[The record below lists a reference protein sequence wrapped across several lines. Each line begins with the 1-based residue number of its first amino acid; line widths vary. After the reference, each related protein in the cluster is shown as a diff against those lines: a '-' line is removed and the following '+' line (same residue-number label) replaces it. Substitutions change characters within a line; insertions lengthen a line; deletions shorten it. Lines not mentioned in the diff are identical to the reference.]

1 MTGAMTVQA
10 SVAGA
15 DLIGTGA
22 SADSTKR
29 SGLGMGC
36 CRISSKTLGALAY
49 MFFFMVA
56 VTGWLLTSRT
66 IASGTGLEEFSLAMV
81 NGIMFC
87 SSSVFWLAVAC
98 KNRTYTP
105 TMKDVRLAVPFA
117 CMYLFQW
124 YFPVM
129 AMQYVS
135 AAQFNVMMQL
145 RLVTAPVLA
154 YFLGERRTIVQ
165 ILALGVLLF
174 GVVSIVLPDESMAFS
189 VPGMLF
195 CLSHSILGTLCYGY
209 NQYASAKASNQEIYA
224 CIAAVMLVGLN
235 GSVWALEETVMQI
248 TPPVVAGDML
258 PLYWL
263 ACVAVELG
271 TTLVTVKVSA
281 VGMSLAT
288 AVTVPLTV
296 VLEFF
301 VSGTAVT
308 KHDMLSAMSVA
319 GAAAIYAI
327 ACAEQEERKL
337 SLAKEAQ
344 LKLEIS
350 MLSLVSNV

>member
-1 MTGAMTVQA
+1 
-10 SVAGA
+10 
-15 DLIGTGA
+15 L
-22 SADSTKR
+22 
-29 SGLGMGC
+29 C
-36 CRISSKTLGALAY
+36 CRISTKSLVALAY
-49 MFFFMVA
+49 IIFFMVS
-56 VTGWLLTSRT
+56 VMGWLLISRA
-66 IASGTGLEEFSLAMV
+66 IASGTGLTEFSLPMV

-87 SSSVFWLAVAC
+87 TTALVWFALAC
-98 KNRTYTP
+98 KHRAYKP
-105 TMKDVRLAVPFA
+105 TWIDFRLAVPFA

-124 YFPVM
+124 YLPVM
-129 AMQYVS
+129 AMKYVS

-174 GVVSIVLPDESMAFS
+174 GVVSIVMPDDSMAFS

-209 NQYASAKASNQEIYA
+209 NQYASSKASNQEIYA

-235 GSVWALEETVMQI
+235 GGVWALEETVMQV
-248 TPPVVAGDML
+248 TPPVVAGEML

-301 VSGTAVT
+301 VSGTPVT
-308 KHDMLSAMSVA
+308 KYDMLSALSVA

-337 SLAKEAQ
+337 SLVKEAQ
-344 LKLEIS
+344 LKYEIS
-350 MLSLVSNV
+350 MLSAVHEV

>member
-1 MTGAMTVQA
+1 MTVAMTAQPTD
-10 SVAGA
+10 A
-15 DLIGTGA
+15 DT
-22 SADSTKR
+22 TKR
-29 SGLGMGC
+29 SGLSKLC
-36 CRISSKTLGALAY
+36 CRVSTKTLVALAY
-49 MFFFMVA
+49 IIFFMVS
-56 VTGWLLTSRT
+56 VMGWLLISRA
-66 IASGTGLEEFSLAMV
+66 IASGTGLAEFSLPMV

-87 SSSVFWLAVAC
+87 STALVWFGLAC
-98 KNRTYTP
+98 KHGAYKP
-105 TMKDVRLAVPFA
+105 QMADFRLAVPFA

-124 YFPVM
+124 YLPVM
-129 AMQYVS
+129 AMKYVS